1 MWFLGNSII
10 LFWSNVWDICR
21 FYIGIYS
28 WYLYIERNTYTN
40 LEFIFI
46 QETLSYQEDKSMD
59 DIPPM
64 AILEKT
70 AKTADD
76 GKY

>member
-1 MWFLGNSII
+1 MVTSSFCWCCRSREAA
-10 LFWSNVWDICR
+10 SN
-21 FYIGIYS
+21 
-28 WYLYIERNTYTN
+28 NTN

-64 AILEKT
+64 AILEKS

>member
-1 MWFLGNSII
+1 M
-10 LFWSNVWDICR
+10 
-21 FYIGIYS
+21 
-28 WYLYIERNTYTN
+28 
-40 LEFIFI
+40 EFIFI